1 MTVFGGGGEAVGT
14 FEFLKNVVKVHYL
27 AVNNGLEAMLL
38 SGSYNKQKE
47 SLRAIL

>member
-1 MTVFGGGGEAVGT
+1 MTACEGGGEAVGT
-14 FEFLKNVVKVHYL
+14 FEFLKNVVKVYSL

-47 SLRAIL
+47 LLRAIL